1 MAGDAWGAGAG
12 AQDEEVF
19 RYLNKLYGYAGMF
32 QLTTRVRV
40 EMGRGPTRR
49 T

>member
-12 AQDEEVF
+12 ARDEELF
-19 RYLNKLYGYAGMF
+19 RYLNNLYGHASMF
-32 QLTTRVRV
+32 QLTTRVKV
-40 EMGRGPTRR
+40 EMGGGPTRR